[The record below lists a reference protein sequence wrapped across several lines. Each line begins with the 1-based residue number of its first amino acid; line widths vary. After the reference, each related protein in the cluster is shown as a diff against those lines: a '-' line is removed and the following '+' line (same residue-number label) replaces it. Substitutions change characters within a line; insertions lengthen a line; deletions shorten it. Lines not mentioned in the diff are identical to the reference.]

1 MKNVSIKKLFLV
13 SLLMTSA
20 GIAHA
25 DSVRLVNADGADL
38 SAICIAA
45 VTSREAMYDTAAEL
59 GVHPFEPETLRC
71 NGMSVGRFISM
82 TRERPAAPEVAK
94 AAEGYLF
101 SKSDTS
107 PVTELCMAAVSSD
120 QEYLKVKQE
129 YFSGDAT
136 VETEV
141 MCNGMPLKT
150 FARKY
155 RAPARTLSQR

>member
-20 GIAHA
+20 GIAQA
-25 DSVRLVNADGADL
+25 GSLRLVNADGADL

-45 VTSREAMYDTAAEL
+45 VTSREAMYDTAAKL
-59 GVHPFEPETLRC
+59 GVQPFEAETLRC
-71 NGMSVGRFISM
+71 NGMTVSRFIAA
-82 TRERPAAPEVAK
+82 TRNATATPETPA
-94 AAEGYLF
+94 GYLF
-101 SKSDTS
+101 SKTDTS

-120 QEYLKVKQE
+120 QEYLKVKQD
-129 YFSGDAT
+129 YFSGDAA

-155 RAPARTLSQR
+155 RAPARTVSQR